1 VRRTFKIVA
10 MFLTIAA
17 FTFALTAL
25 ASPGSSGQTSGTN
38 AKVDLNSA
46 SEKDLET
53 LPGVGAATAKKI
65 IAGRP
70 YSSASDLSKAG
81 VSAATIKKVTPL
93 VTVGNAAP
101 AAAPSKST
109 ASKPAASAKPAASS
123 APSAPL
129 DLNTASEKDLE
140 ELPGVGPATAK
151 KIVSGRPYSSASD
164 LSKAGVSAATIKKIT
179 PLVTVGGGT
188 AVAAA
193 PAPTSSSGSKRRS
206 SSNGAAAA
214 APASNPPA
222 SSYAA
227 PAAPASAPAP
237 APAESAPPAAPAS
250 AAKSAPQAQPPAGS
264 GMVWVNLDSG
274 VYHKEGTRY
283 YGKTKN
289 GKYMSEAD
297 ALKAGYRAAKN
308 E

>member
-1 VRRTFKIVA
+1 VKRTLKMVA

-17 FTFALTAL
+17 FAFGVNAF
-25 ASPGSSGQTSGTN
+25 ASPIWAGQSSGS
-38 AKVDLNSA
+38 KVDLNSA
-46 SEKDLET
+46 SEKELED

-70 YSSASDLSKAG
+70 YTSSSDLTKAG
-81 VSAATIKKVTPL
+81 VSAATVKKITPL
-93 VTVGNAAP
+93 VTFGNAAP
-101 AAAPSKST
+101 AAAPAKST
-109 ASKPAASAKPAASS
+109 ASKSAASSAKPAASS
-123 APSAPL
+123 APAGPV

-140 ELPGVGPATAK
+140 DLPGVGPATAK
-151 KIVSGRPYSSASD
+151 KIISGRPYSSTSD

-179 PLVTVGGGT
+179 PLVTTGNAP

-193 PAPTSSSGSKRRS
+193 PQPTKSASKSRS
-206 SSNGAAAA
+206 SSTGAAAA
-214 APASNPPA
+214 PPPTNAPASSTPA
-222 SSYAA
+222 PA
-227 PAAPASAPAP
+227 AAPASAPTQA
-237 APAESAPPAAPAS
+237 ASAPPAAPAA
-250 AAKSAPQAQPPAGS
+250 AAKSAPQAQPSPGS

>member
-1 VRRTFKIVA
+1 MKRTFKLVA
-10 MFLTIAA
+10 MFFTIAA
-17 FTFALTAL
+17 FASAVSALP
-25 ASPGSSGQTSGTN
+25 SSSSGGQASGT
-38 AKVDLNSA
+38 KVDLNSA
-46 SEKDLET
+46 SAKDLED

-81 VSAATIKKVTPL
+81 VSATTIKKITPL

-101 AAAPSKST
+101 AAAPAKSAASKSA
-109 ASKPAASAKPAASS
+109 ASSAKPAASS
-123 APSAPL
+123 ASAGPV

-179 PLVTVGGGT
+179 PLVTVSN
-188 AVAAA
+188 A
-193 PAPTSSSGSKRRS
+193 P
-206 SSNGAAAA
+206 AAAA
-214 APASNPPA
+214 SPQPTSTASKRKSSSTAASDAPPPSNPPA
-222 SSYAA
+222 SSSAA
-227 PAAPASAPAP
+227 APAP
-237 APAESAPPAAPAS
+237 APAPAASAPPAAPAP
-250 AAKSAPQAQPPAGS
+250 AAKSAPQAQPAPGS